1 MGEELKTA
9 VLKNNMDEVRRIISA
24 DKDSALTKEDL
35 SESLILACEK
45 GHLKMIEYLLT
56 VKRVDVN
63 YREKK
68 KRVCPLMAAIKK
80 QQQEAAELILKQP
93 NVDIYSGN
101 RFIVSTTTEY
111 AYHYKTACKNNK
123 RLLVAVTSSG
133 VHTGESRTF
142 RASSP
147 NNGKM
152 GVR

>member
-24 DKDSALTKEDL
+24 DKDSVLTKEDL

-45 GHLKMIEYLLT
+45 GHLKMIAYLLT
-56 VKRVDVN
+56 VKGVDVN

-80 QQQEAAELILKQP
+80 QQQEAAELIVKQP

-101 RFIVSTTTEY
+101 SFIVFTTTVHGQ
-111 AYHYKTACKNNK
+111 HYKF
-123 RLLVAVTSSG
+123 LVKTTRGCWLQLRQVVLRRG
-133 VHTGESRTF
+133 NPVHL
-142 RASSP
+142 SSP
-147 NNGKM
+147 INGKM